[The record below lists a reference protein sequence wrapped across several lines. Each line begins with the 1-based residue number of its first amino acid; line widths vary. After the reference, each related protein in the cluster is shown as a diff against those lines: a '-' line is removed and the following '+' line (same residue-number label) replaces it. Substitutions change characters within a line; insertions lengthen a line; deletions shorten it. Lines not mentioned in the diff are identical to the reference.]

1 MQPLDCCWGGHGRS
15 EKRMLGNSVLIPSH
29 MNSTCSAVKLDGLMI
44 MMSEFGPSAG
54 QQLALLATLHWL
66 THVAFSN
73 KGSKYVPYAQ
83 CQRNLSFLRK
93 DVGKHLAGLVSGSK
107 REAGMK
113 HRLLF
118 SNLFMATLKFAVNIS
133 WICNTYRGS
142 STLCLFV
149 FSFIWI
155 PGWKQKGLLFK
166 KKFFTLIFWGD
177 LHPKVCT

>member
-1 MQPLDCCWGGHGRS
+1 MPAFDQRAQLYIDFLSTLMQPLMSFWGGNGRS
-15 EKRMLGNSVLIPSH
+15 EKRMRRNSVLIPSH
-29 MNSTCSAVKLDGLMI
+29 MNPTCSAVKLDGFMI

-83 CQRNLSFLRK
+83 CQRNLRFLRK
-93 DVGKHLAGLVSGSK
+93 HVGKHLAGLVSGSK

-118 SNLFMATLKFAVNIS
+118 SNLFMAALKFGVNIS
-133 WICNTYRGS
+133 LAGS
-142 STLCLFV
+142 KM
-149 FSFIWI
+149 W
-155 PGWKQKGLLFK
+155 LLFNK
-166 KKFFTLIFWGD
+166 SSLN
-177 LHPKVCT
+177 

>member
-1 MQPLDCCWGGHGRS
+1 MQPLNSFWGGNGRS
-15 EKRMLGNSVLIPSH
+15 EKRMRRNSVLIPSH
-29 MNSTCSAVKLDGLMI
+29 MNPTCSAVKLDGFVI

-83 CQRNLSFLRK
+83 CQHNLRFLHK

-118 SNLFMATLKFAVNIS
+118 SNLFMVALKFGVNMS
-133 WICNTYRGS
+133 
-142 STLCLFV
+142 
-149 FSFIWI
+149 
-155 PGWKQKGLLFK
+155 
-166 KKFFTLIFWGD
+166 
-177 LHPKVCT
+177 

>member
-1 MQPLDCCWGGHGRS
+1 MGAAKNGCV
-15 EKRMLGNSVLIPSH
+15 ETAFLIPSH
-29 MNSTCSAVKLDGLMI
+29 MNPTCSAVKLDGFVI

-83 CQRNLSFLRK
+83 CQHNLRFLRK
-93 DVGKHLAGLVSGSK
+93 DVGKHLAGLVSK

-118 SNLFMATLKFAVNIS
+118 SNLFMVALKFGVNIS
-133 WICNTYRGS
+133 
-142 STLCLFV
+142 
-149 FSFIWI
+149 
-155 PGWKQKGLLFK
+155 
-166 KKFFTLIFWGD
+166 
-177 LHPKVCT
+177 